1 MKGCCNIPVVLH
13 GLRAQGCVCREVTVK
28 AYEVWA
34 GWVGKGLCM
43 ELQAALQSDAA
54 LKSSTPLQAW
64 EETVIV
70 QVGSPPTC
78 QQ

>member
-1 MKGCCNIPVVLH
+1 M
-13 GLRAQGCVCREVTVK
+13 K

-43 ELQAALQSDAA
+43 ELQVALQSDAA
-54 LKSSTPLQAW
+54 LKSSTHLQAW

-70 QVGSPPTC
+70 QVGSCPSHC
-78 QQ
+78 LSHGG